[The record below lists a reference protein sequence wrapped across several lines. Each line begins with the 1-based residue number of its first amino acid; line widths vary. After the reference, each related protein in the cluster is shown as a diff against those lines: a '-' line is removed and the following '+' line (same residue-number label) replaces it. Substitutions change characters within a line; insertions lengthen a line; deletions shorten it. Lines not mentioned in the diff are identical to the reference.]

1 MHSKLALHGSG
12 HIYSGQT
19 ESQLLASCFALQPR
33 SPQYSRVAIPSI
45 PLCFVIWNVGASVL
59 WDFMFWRDG
68 DKAQQNVLFLTP
80 LNQRTEGTWRV
91 TELAKHLG
99 ARKRTLGNG
108 IVYFPARSAARTGGG
123 GCDWGCPVKNW
134 PGLGFM
140 FYSWGTIE
148 FFLGFLFPTQS
159 SAFPQF
165 LHHRVFL
172 SLPFPPSA
180 EFGCS
185 VLGLQ

>member
-1 MHSKLALHGSG
+1 MGQDTSIQGRQSLSYLHPALH
-12 HIYSGQT
+12 
-19 ESQLLASCFALQPR
+19 
-33 SPQYSRVAIPSI
+33 YSREAPST
-45 PLCFVIWNVGASVL
+45 PGWPSPAFHCVLSSGMWELQCCGTLCSEGMGTKPSR
-59 WDFMFWRDG
+59 MSYFWH
-68 DKAQQNVLFLTP
+68 LLTREP
-80 LNQRTEGTWRV
+80 KGPGGV

-123 GCDWGCPVKNW
+123 GCDWGCSVKNW

-148 FFLGFLFPTQS
+148 FFLGFLFPTQL